1 MSVSVETLNQQF
13 AIPDVLRFVEAAAGM
28 PVIEI
33 TGADA
38 SARIAVQGAQV
49 LEWQP
54 SGQQPVLWVSRAAV
68 YQAGKGVRGGVP
80 VCWPWFGAGEAGKPA
95 HGFVRT
101 RMWQVRE
108 TGQHAEGVYVKLG
121 ISDDAETRA
130 IWDYAF
136 DLELIVTAGNMLS
149 MELVTHNTGDKPFT
163 ITDALHTYFRT
174 GDITKTEVLGLDKTT
189 YLDKV
194 LDFGQHMQEG
204 AVVFVGETDRVY
216 LDTQA
221 ESVISDAAL
230 KRKIHV
236 AKRGSNSTVVWNPW
250 TEKEKGFAD
259 MAVGEYREMLCVET
273 CNAATDTVT
282 IAAAHSHHLL
292 AQISVAAD

>member
-1 MSVSVETLNQQF
+1 MSVSVAALNQQF
-13 AIPDVLRFVEAAAGM
+13 AIPNVLKFVEAGAGV

-54 SGQQPVLWVSRAAV
+54 VGQQPVLWVSRAAV

-108 TGQHAEGVYVKLG
+108 TGQNAQGVFVKLG
-121 ISDDAETRA
+121 IGDDAETRA
-130 IWDYAF
+130 LWDHAF
-136 DLELIVTAGNMLS
+136 DLELIVVAGKMLT
-149 MELVTHNTGDKPFT
+149 MDLVTHNTCVEPFT

-174 GDITKTEVLGLDKTT
+174 GDITKTEVLGLDNTT

-194 LDFGQHMQEG
+194 LDFAQVTQHG
-204 AVVFVGETDRVY
+204 AVTFSGETDRVY

-221 ESVISDAAL
+221 ECVINDAEL
-230 KRKIHV
+230 KRRIYV
-236 AKRGSNSTVVWNPW
+236 AKSGSDSTVVWNPW

-259 MAVGEYREMLCVET
+259 MAAGEYREMLCVET

-282 IAAAHSHHLL
+282 VAPGQSHHL
-292 AQISVAAD
+292 VAAVSVSE

>member
-33 TGADA
+33 TSADA

-54 SGQQPVLWVSRAAV
+54 TGQQPVLWVSRAAV

-108 TGQHAEGVYVKLG
+108 TGQNAEGVYVKLG

-136 DLELIVTAGNMLS
+136 DLELIVTAGKTLS

-174 GDITKTEVLGLDKTT
+174 GDITKTEVLGLDKTA

-194 LDFGQHMQEG
+194 LDFGQHMQDG
-204 AVVFVGETDRVY
+204 AVVFTGETDRVY

-221 ESVISDAAL
+221 ECVINDGAL
-230 KRKIHV
+230 MRKIHV
-236 AKRGSNSTVVWNPW
+236 AKRGSSSTVVWNPW

-273 CNAATDTVT
+273 CNAATDTV
-282 IAAAHSHHLL
+282 IVESAQSHHLL
-292 AQISVAAD
+292 AQISTDGY

>member
-1 MSVSVETLNQQF
+1 MSVSVAALNQQF
-13 AIPDVLRFVEAAAGM
+13 AIPNVLKFVEAGAGV

-33 TGADA
+33 TGTDA

-54 SGQQPVLWVSRAAV
+54 VGQQPVLWVSRAAV
-68 YQAGKGVRGGVP
+68 YQPGKGVRGGVP

-101 RMWQVRE
+101 RMWHVRE
-108 TGQHAEGVYVKLG
+108 TGQNAQGVFVKLG
-121 ISDDAETRA
+121 IGDDAETRA
-130 IWDYAF
+130 LWDHAF
-136 DLELIVTAGNMLS
+136 DLELIVVAGKMLT
-149 MELVTHNTGDKPFT
+149 MELVTHNTCVEPFT

-174 GDITKTEVLGLDKTT
+174 GDITKTEVLGLDNTS

-194 LDFGQHMQEG
+194 LDFGQAIQRG
-204 AVVFVGETDRVY
+204 AVTFSGETDRVY

-221 ESVISDAAL
+221 ECVINDAEL
-230 KRKIHV
+230 KRKIYV
-236 AKRGSNSTVVWNPW
+236 AKSGSDSTVVWNPW
-250 TEKEKGFAD
+250 AEKEMGFAD
-259 MAVGEYREMLCVET
+259 MAAGEYREMLCVET

-282 IAAAHSHHLL
+282 VAPGQSHHLV
-292 AQISVAAD
+292 ATVSVGE

>member
-1 MSVSVETLNQQF
+1 MSMNVETLNQQF
-13 AIPDVLRFVEAAAGM
+13 AIPNVLQFVEAAAGM

-33 TGADA
+33 TGVDA

-54 SGQQPVLWVSRAAV
+54 VGQQPVLWVSRAAV

-101 RMWQVRE
+101 RMWKVRE
-108 TGQHAEGVYVKLG
+108 TGQNAQGVFVKLG
-121 ISDDAETRA
+121 IGDDAETRA
-130 IWDYAF
+130 LWNHAF
-136 DLELIVTAGNMLS
+136 DLELIVVAGKMLT
-149 MELVTHNTGDKPFT
+149 MELITRNTGDTPFV

-174 GDITKTEVLGLDKTT
+174 GDIAKTQVLGLDNTP

-194 LDFGQHMQEG
+194 LDFGQSVQHG
-204 AVVFVGETDRVY
+204 AVTFNGETDRVY

-221 ESVISDAAL
+221 ECVINDAGL
-230 KRKIHV
+230 NRKIYV
-236 AKRGSNSTVVWNPW
+236 AKSGSNSTVVWNPW

-259 MAVGEYREMLCVET
+259 MAAGEYREMLCVET
-273 CNAATDTVT
+273 CNAAADTVT
-282 IAAAHSHHLL
+282 VVPAQSHHLL
-292 AQISVAAD
+292 AKISVGA

>member
-1 MSVSVETLNQQF
+1 MSVSVAALNQQF
-13 AIPDVLRFVEAAAGM
+13 AIPNVLKFVEAGAGV

-54 SGQQPVLWVSRAAV
+54 VGQQPVLWVSRAAI

-108 TGQHAEGVYVKLG
+108 TGQNAQGVFVKLG
-121 ISDDAETRA
+121 IGDDAETRSL
-130 IWDYAF
+130 WDHAF
-136 DLELIVTAGNMLS
+136 DLELIVVAGKILT
-149 MELVTHNTGDKPFT
+149 MELVTHNTCVEPFT

-174 GDITKTEVLGLDKTT
+174 GDITKTEVLGLDNTS

-194 LDFGQHMQEG
+194 LDFGQATQHG
-204 AVVFVGETDRVY
+204 AVTFSGETDRVY

-221 ESVISDAAL
+221 ECVINDAEL
-230 KRKIHV
+230 KRRIYV
-236 AKRGSNSTVVWNPW
+236 AKSGSDSTVVWNPW

-259 MAVGEYREMLCVET
+259 MAAGEYRGMLCVET

-282 IAAAHSHHLL
+282 VAPGQSHHLV
-292 AQISVAAD
+292 ATVSVGE